1 MPKKNTAEVSAK
13 ELETVT
19 EVLRKLS
26 IQAKFSHMRV
36 PVQAIMGGILLPEL
50 VDLGQVDGDDPEVQ
64 RLLDNFSKKNVK
76 ELLNPDPITVEIDKI
91 IDRVVY
97 ERPIYRRIKSVV
109 NKQILKER
117 KLDTQSRDVIIRWWN
132 VNQRLVSKDD
142 PVTVTLTAQINA
154 LYSDNIPLAP
164 MQLPGYFSHLC
175 RMGLKTED
183 DRERIFGAS
192 MDRGDH
198 TIMPI
203 YTQKILDEI
212 LENWEFQRKL
222 EQNMDLDHEE
232 LAKLRKKGLNV
243 PLIARID

>member
-1 MPKKNTAEVSAK
+1 MAKKVTAEVSAK
-13 ELETVT
+13 ELEIVT

-36 PVQAIMGGILLPEL
+36 PVQAIMGGVLLPKL
-50 VDLGQVDGDDPEVQ
+50 VELGQVDGDDPQVQ
-64 RLLDNFSKKNVK
+64 RLLDSYSKKNVK

-91 IDRVVY
+91 IEQVVY
-97 ERPIYRRIKSVV
+97 ERPIYRRLKSGV

-117 KLDTQSRDVIIRWWN
+117 TLDTMSRDVIIRWWN
-132 VNQRLVSKDD
+132 VNQRLVAKDD

-154 LYSDNIPLAP
+154 LYSDDIPLAP

-183 DRERIFGAS
+183 DRDRIFSAS

-198 TIMPI
+198 TVMPL
-203 YTQKILDEI
+203 YTKKILDEI

-222 EQNMDLDHEE
+222 EENMNEDHAE
-232 LAKLRKKGLNV
+232 LAGLREKGLRV
-243 PLIARID
+243 PLIARVL

>member
-26 IQAKFSHMRV
+26 VQAKYSHMRV
-36 PVQAIMGGILLPEL
+36 ATQAIMGGVLLPQL
-50 VDLGQVDGDDPEVQ
+50 VELGQVDGDDPEVQ

-97 ERPIYRRIKSVV
+97 ERPIYRRIKSGV

-132 VNQRLVSKDD
+132 VNQRLVAKDD

-154 LYSDNIPLAP
+154 LYSDDIPLAP

-183 DRERIFGAS
+183 DRERIFEAS

-203 YTQKILDEI
+203 YSQQILDDI
-212 LENWEFQRKL
+212 LENWVFQRKL
-222 EQNMDLDHEE
+222 EQNMLQDHSE
-232 LAKLRKKGLNV
+232 LAKLRDKGLNV
-243 PLIARID
+243 PLIARIN